1 MKAML
6 MRAGVIAAAVGVVLA
21 GSGPAS
27 SARTSRD
34 TLSASDSS
42 AFSAVATVLRGL
54 DSARST
60 GYSDAVLSD
69 SPVTSLAFFSIELRL
84 QPPDRPATTMPT
96 AITRPKSSAESRLDD
111 VRVTRRMRGIR

>member
-42 AFSAVATVLRGL
+42 AFSAVAAVLRGL

-69 SPVTSLAFFSIELRL
+69 APVVFWRL
-84 QPPDRPATTMPT
+84 GEGSGSVAVDAVSGAPAG
-96 AITRPKSSAESRLDD
+96 AYHGGVS
-111 VRVTRRMRGIR
+111 